1 MIAESI
7 LQNSTGIKSINVECI
22 NDSLDFLQSKLLTKD
37 EVKKAIED
45 AICQIDANM
54 EYLKDKFPWPATKKK

>member
-22 NDSLDFLQSKLLTKD
+22 NDSLDFLKSKLLTKN
-37 EVKKAIED
+37 EVKK
-45 AICQIDANM
+45 
-54 EYLKDKFPWPATKKK
+54 